1 MTKRPGHRMD
11 VMRSP
16 FRLVTPLITALAL
29 LLPAAA
35 ADAGTVH
42 VGPPPYSPYRAYYDY
57 AVYYV
62 AAAGERNDVTVSVVY
77 DGVHEVA
84 TVHDAAVTVELGE
97 GCARVD
103 DHTARCTGDPIYL
116 GITVIEARLGDEND
130 EFHKSESVG
139 YSAKVRSFGGRG
151 DDLLVGGAGRDDQLD
166 GGGGR
171 DVILGGPGDEMISDG
186 DRPGATGESRPG
198 PDVLDGGG
206 GRNLIDYSRRTAPI
220 ILDLGRSAK
229 GGERSEDDTIRNF
242 DHAAGGSGDDRLT
255 GSRANNSLTGNGG
268 DDMLVGLAG
277 KDWLDGGAGRDRLTG
292 GAGSDSFFPDGFFD
306 SDRGIDSFSCG
317 AGTDTVW
324 RPAPGEL
331 IGACEFITGVGT
343 RVDDGTSPLEF
354 PPHPVATSRAAV
366 TFRIPC
372 QKSDHDGPPRP
383 CAGRLTVR
391 AQGGGHAL
399 LGRGRKTDN
408 GGSRVRVRLTSAGRR
423 LIRRK
428 NGVVATMSLRG
439 APTAGDPL
447 PEIAWTVRLRL

>member
-1 MTKRPGHRMD
+1 
-11 VMRSP
+11 MRSP

-35 ADAGTVH
+35 ADAGTAH
-42 VGPPPYSPYRAYYDY
+42 VGPAPNYEGGF

-77 DGVHEVA
+77 DSMKPFVS
-84 TVHDAAVTVELGE
+84 VHDAAVAVEPGE

-186 DRPGATGESRPG
+186 DLPGATGESRPG

-229 GGERSEDDTIRNF
+229 GGERNEDDTIRNF

-255 GSRANNSLTGNGG
+255 GSTANNSLTGNGG

-277 KDWLDGGAGRDRLTG
+277 QDRLYGGAGRDRLTG
-292 GAGSDSFFPDGFFD
+292 GAGSDFFFPDDFFD

-317 AGTDTVW
+317 SGRDTVW
-324 RPAPGEL
+324 FPAPGEL
-331 IGACEFITGVGT
+331 IGACEFITFNGPTIPGKDASSYLT
-343 RVDDGTSPLEF
+343 F
-354 PPHPVATSRAAV
+354 APHPAATSRAV
-366 TFRIPC
+366 VSFSIPC
-372 QKSDHDGPPRP
+372 PKFDFDVPPRP
-383 CAGRLTVR
+383 CAGKLTLR
-391 AQGGGHAL
+391 AHGGGHAL
-399 LGRGRKTDN
+399 LGRARKTDKE
-408 GGSRVRVRLTSAGRR
+408 SSWVRVRLTSAGRR

-439 APTAGDPL
+439 APSAGDPF
-447 PEIAWTVRLRL
+447 PNVAWTVRLRL